1 MNAGRSSLR
10 GIGVGG
16 PAFDGIEVEDRS
28 VEPSVGASGGKRR
41 REQPLVPLE
50 RDFSS
55 RANELLRQFG
65 YDAFRNRTRRRTP
78 TTGAIYD
85 SYRLGVG
92 DEIIVILHGKNWQ
105 NIRIQIDRSGRII
118 LPQLRPI
125 VATGRTLGEFRAAL
139 RSDVKRTMLGT
150 EVYVSIGKLR
160 TVDVTVIGEVKL
172 PGVYHLTGLSTLMD
186 ALIRAGGPN
195 KSGSLRQI
203 RINRGEKVRTIDLYD
218 LFIQG
223 GFRQD
228 ITLREGDRVLV
239 PTIGPT
245 IALAGHFKRPGIY
258 ELPPGA
264 APLLQSVVGYAG
276 SPIRPR
282 GNRFIRITVGKDG
295 REEIREFRRLG
306 SLRAGDGDVVIV
318 QPGANIQIGGVWLEG
333 EVRVPGRRS
342 LGAARSVRQLIR
354 DVKTLGKDAYL
365 PFAVIRRLDAGT
377 QAPIY
382 LPVNLLDV
390 LANRQDTLLRS
401 ADSFIVFHRTDIEFL
416 GSADV
421 QAVLNQ
427 AAPPSIGLASPGQEK
442 RSFEDLDGDED
453 LDREKADADR
463 VGRAVGATQVGSAKR
478 AERSADG
485 ARRRS
490 GLVREKSDKTLVR
503 TDYACAGLRTLS
515 VLIHNGSSARFAN
528 ARRGIVTRRSS
539 QVVNIVPCPTIFDR
553 YPDLLAF
560 VLDYVVAV
568 DGEVLIPGI
577 YPIASETSV
586 TNLARIA
593 GGPTREA
600 DLSKVEISRVN
611 VSRTKG
617 KSAYQ
622 RSMHTMGRGAGS
634 AAAAMIGPGD
644 SVSISPVFTQRE
656 NGPVLLSGEFRYPGL
671 YRIRRGERLSQIV
684 ARAGG
689 LTEQAYPFGA
699 VFLRQSARRAQKI
712 AFERAA
718 EQLQITL
725 SAQTAKAASGS
736 VITAGES
743 LIKRLKDAEPIGRVV
758 IEADPTVL
766 EARPQFDIVVEPGD
780 RLVMPRRPTTVHVS
794 GAVLNPGS
802 MQFSPRTSGPMTI
815 SSLPGG
821 FAESADDDRL
831 FVIYPNGKAR
841 RLQVSM
847 WNYEPVNIPPGSTI
861 VVPPDPRP
869 FELGAFLTEAAEIVS
884 KLALTAALV
893 AVVSR

>member
-1 MNAGRSSLR
+1 MLSREGKQTDR
-10 GIGVGG
+10 G
-16 PAFDGIEVEDRS
+16 A
-28 VEPSVGASGGKRR
+28 VGAEFIGYNRRR
-41 REQPLVPLE
+41 REALLLQEFPHQPNCRPSVPAGLNQEIQDFALTVHGTPEIELPPSNYDDHLVQVPAFGRSWPPTLNPPRIGPTE
-50 RDFSS
+50 FQDPSSNCLIRDVETTLGKQVLNVPIAQRETAIEPDGMLDDDRWKAVTTVGYLAHPETLKHRPCRSH
-55 RANELLRQFG
+55 AVNVTMPLRQFG

-125 VATGRTLGEFRAAL
+125 VAAGRTLGEFRVAL

-478 AERSADG
+478 ADRSADG

-553 YPDLLAF
+553 YPDLLAG
-560 VLDYVVAV
+560 V
-568 DGEVLIPGI
+568 
-577 YPIASETSV
+577 
-586 TNLARIA
+586 
-593 GGPTREA
+593 
-600 DLSKVEISRVN
+600 
-611 VSRTKG
+611 
-617 KSAYQ
+617 
-622 RSMHTMGRGAGS
+622 
-634 AAAAMIGPGD
+634 
-644 SVSISPVFTQRE
+644 
-656 NGPVLLSGEFRYPGL
+656 GL
-671 YRIRRGERLSQIV
+671 V
-684 ARAGG
+684 W
-689 LTEQAYPFGA
+689 
-699 VFLRQSARRAQKI
+699 
-712 AFERAA
+712 
-718 EQLQITL
+718 
-725 SAQTAKAASGS
+725 QT
-736 VITAGES
+736 
-743 LIKRLKDAEPIGRVV
+743 
-758 IEADPTVL
+758 
-766 EARPQFDIVVEPGD
+766 
-780 RLVMPRRPTTVHVS
+780 
-794 GAVLNPGS
+794 
-802 MQFSPRTSGPMTI
+802 
-815 SSLPGG
+815 
-821 FAESADDDRL
+821 
-831 FVIYPNGKAR
+831 
-841 RLQVSM
+841 
-847 WNYEPVNIPPGSTI
+847 
-861 VVPPDPRP
+861 
-869 FELGAFLTEAAEIVS
+869 
-884 KLALTAALV
+884 
-893 AVVSR
+893 

>member
-1 MNAGRSSLR
+1 M
-10 GIGVGG
+10 
-16 PAFDGIEVEDRS
+16 
-28 VEPSVGASGGKRR
+28 
-41 REQPLVPLE
+41 VPLE

-105 NIRIQIDRSGRII
+105 NIRIQIGRSGRII

-125 VATGRTLGEFRAAL
+125 VAAGRTLGEFRAAL

-671 YRIRRGERLSQIV
+671 YRIRRGDRLSQIV

-758 IEADPTVL
+758 
-766 EARPQFDIVVEPGD
+766 
-780 RLVMPRRPTTVHVS
+780 
-794 GAVLNPGS
+794 
-802 MQFSPRTSGPMTI
+802 
-815 SSLPGG
+815 
-821 FAESADDDRL
+821 
-831 FVIYPNGKAR
+831 
-841 RLQVSM
+841 
-847 WNYEPVNIPPGSTI
+847 
-861 VVPPDPRP
+861 
-869 FELGAFLTEAAEIVS
+869 
-884 KLALTAALV
+884 
-893 AVVSR
+893 

>member
-1 MNAGRSSLR
+1 M
-10 GIGVGG
+10 
-16 PAFDGIEVEDRS
+16 
-28 VEPSVGASGGKRR
+28 
-41 REQPLVPLE
+41 VPLE

-85 SYRLGVG
+85 SYRVGVG

-125 VATGRTLGEFRAAL
+125 VAAGRTLGEFRAAL

-401 ADSFIVFHRTDIEFL
+401 ADSFIVFHRTDFEFL

-421 QAVLNQ
+421 QA
-427 AAPPSIGLASPGQEK
+427 GC
-442 RSFEDLDGDED
+442 
-453 LDREKADADR
+453 
-463 VGRAVGATQVGSAKR
+463 GS
-478 AERSADG
+478 G
-485 ARRRS
+485 
-490 GLVREKSDKTLVR
+490 
-503 TDYACAGLRTLS
+503 
-515 VLIHNGSSARFAN
+515 
-528 ARRGIVTRRSS
+528 
-539 QVVNIVPCPTIFDR
+539 
-553 YPDLLAF
+553 
-560 VLDYVVAV
+560 VA
-568 DGEVLIPGI
+568 
-577 YPIASETSV
+577 
-586 TNLARIA
+586 
-593 GGPTREA
+593 
-600 DLSKVEISRVN
+600 N
-611 VSRTKG
+611 VS
-617 KSAYQ
+617 Y
-622 RSMHTMGRGAGS
+622 
-634 AAAAMIGPGD
+634 
-644 SVSISPVFTQRE
+644 
-656 NGPVLLSGEFRYPGL
+656 
-671 YRIRRGERLSQIV
+671 
-684 ARAGG
+684 
-689 LTEQAYPFGA
+689 
-699 VFLRQSARRAQKI
+699 
-712 AFERAA
+712 
-718 EQLQITL
+718 
-725 SAQTAKAASGS
+725 
-736 VITAGES
+736 
-743 LIKRLKDAEPIGRVV
+743 
-758 IEADPTVL
+758 
-766 EARPQFDIVVEPGD
+766 
-780 RLVMPRRPTTVHVS
+780 
-794 GAVLNPGS
+794 
-802 MQFSPRTSGPMTI
+802 
-815 SSLPGG
+815 
-821 FAESADDDRL
+821 
-831 FVIYPNGKAR
+831 
-841 RLQVSM
+841 
-847 WNYEPVNIPPGSTI
+847 
-861 VVPPDPRP
+861 
-869 FELGAFLTEAAEIVS
+869 
-884 KLALTAALV
+884 
-893 AVVSR
+893 

>member
-1 MNAGRSSLR
+1 MPSS
-10 GIGVGG
+10 
-16 PAFDGIEVEDRS
+16 
-28 VEPSVGASGGKRR
+28 PSL
-41 REQPLVPLE
+41 P
-50 RDFSS
+50 
-55 RANELLRQFG
+55 EL
-65 YDAFRNRTRRRTP
+65 N
-78 TTGAIYD
+78 
-85 SYRLGVG
+85 
-92 DEIIVILHGKNWQ
+92 
-105 NIRIQIDRSGRII
+105 
-118 LPQLRPI
+118 
-125 VATGRTLGEFRAAL
+125 
-139 RSDVKRTMLGT
+139 
-150 EVYVSIGKLR
+150 
-160 TVDVTVIGEVKL
+160 
-172 PGVYHLTGLSTLMD
+172 
-186 ALIRAGGPN
+186 
-195 KSGSLRQI
+195 
-203 RINRGEKVRTIDLYD
+203 
-218 LFIQG
+218 
-223 GFRQD
+223 
-228 ITLREGDRVLV
+228 
-239 PTIGPT
+239 
-245 IALAGHFKRPGIY
+245 
-258 ELPPGA
+258 
-264 APLLQSVVGYAG
+264 
-276 SPIRPR
+276 
-282 GNRFIRITVGKDG
+282 
-295 REEIREFRRLG
+295 
-306 SLRAGDGDVVIV
+306 
-318 QPGANIQIGGVWLEG
+318 
-333 EVRVPGRRS
+333 
-342 LGAARSVRQLIR
+342 
-354 DVKTLGKDAYL
+354 
-365 PFAVIRRLDAGT
+365 
-377 QAPIY
+377 
-382 LPVNLLDV
+382 
-390 LANRQDTLLRS
+390 
-401 ADSFIVFHRTDIEFL
+401 
-416 GSADV
+416 
-421 QAVLNQ
+421 
-427 AAPPSIGLASPGQEK
+427 
-442 RSFEDLDGDED
+442 
-453 LDREKADADR
+453 
-463 VGRAVGATQVGSAKR
+463 
-478 AERSADG
+478 ERS
-485 ARRRS
+485 RC
-490 GLVREKSDKTLVR
+490 
-503 TDYACAGLRTLS
+503 YQC
-515 VLIHNGSSARFAN
+515 H
-528 ARRGIVTRRSS
+528 TRLA
-539 QVVNIVPCPTIFDR
+539 P
-553 YPDLLAF
+553 LLAF

-712 AFERAA
+712 AFERAT

-725 SAQTAKAASGS
+725 STQTAKAASGS

-802 MQFSPRTSGPMTI
+802 MQFASNLRADDYI
-815 SSLPGG
+815 ELAGG

-861 VVPPDPRP
+861 VVPRDPRP

>member
-1 MNAGRSSLR
+1 M
-10 GIGVGG
+10 
-16 PAFDGIEVEDRS
+16 
-28 VEPSVGASGGKRR
+28 
-41 REQPLVPLE
+41 VPLE

-105 NIRIQIDRSGRII
+105 NIRIQIGRSGRII

-125 VATGRTLGEFRAAL
+125 VAAGRTLGEFRAAL

-463 VGRAVGATQVGSAKR
+463 VGGAVGATQVGSAKR

-758 IEADPTVL
+758 
-766 EARPQFDIVVEPGD
+766 
-780 RLVMPRRPTTVHVS
+780 
-794 GAVLNPGS
+794 
-802 MQFSPRTSGPMTI
+802 
-815 SSLPGG
+815 
-821 FAESADDDRL
+821 
-831 FVIYPNGKAR
+831 
-841 RLQVSM
+841 
-847 WNYEPVNIPPGSTI
+847 
-861 VVPPDPRP
+861 
-869 FELGAFLTEAAEIVS
+869 
-884 KLALTAALV
+884 
-893 AVVSR
+893 

>member
-1 MNAGRSSLR
+1 M
-10 GIGVGG
+10 
-16 PAFDGIEVEDRS
+16 
-28 VEPSVGASGGKRR
+28 
-41 REQPLVPLE
+41 VPLE

-125 VATGRTLGEFRAAL
+125 VAAGRTLGEFRAAL

-365 PFAVIRRLDAGT
+365 LFAVIRRLDAGT

-421 QAVLNQ
+421 QA
-427 AAPPSIGLASPGQEK
+427 GC
-442 RSFEDLDGDED
+442 
-453 LDREKADADR
+453 
-463 VGRAVGATQVGSAKR
+463 GS
-478 AERSADG
+478 G
-485 ARRRS
+485 
-490 GLVREKSDKTLVR
+490 
-503 TDYACAGLRTLS
+503 
-515 VLIHNGSSARFAN
+515 
-528 ARRGIVTRRSS
+528 
-539 QVVNIVPCPTIFDR
+539 
-553 YPDLLAF
+553 
-560 VLDYVVAV
+560 VA
-568 DGEVLIPGI
+568 
-577 YPIASETSV
+577 
-586 TNLARIA
+586 
-593 GGPTREA
+593 
-600 DLSKVEISRVN
+600 N
-611 VSRTKG
+611 VS
-617 KSAYQ
+617 Y
-622 RSMHTMGRGAGS
+622 
-634 AAAAMIGPGD
+634 
-644 SVSISPVFTQRE
+644 
-656 NGPVLLSGEFRYPGL
+656 
-671 YRIRRGERLSQIV
+671 
-684 ARAGG
+684 
-689 LTEQAYPFGA
+689 
-699 VFLRQSARRAQKI
+699 
-712 AFERAA
+712 
-718 EQLQITL
+718 
-725 SAQTAKAASGS
+725 
-736 VITAGES
+736 
-743 LIKRLKDAEPIGRVV
+743 
-758 IEADPTVL
+758 
-766 EARPQFDIVVEPGD
+766 
-780 RLVMPRRPTTVHVS
+780 
-794 GAVLNPGS
+794 
-802 MQFSPRTSGPMTI
+802 
-815 SSLPGG
+815 
-821 FAESADDDRL
+821 
-831 FVIYPNGKAR
+831 
-841 RLQVSM
+841 
-847 WNYEPVNIPPGSTI
+847 
-861 VVPPDPRP
+861 
-869 FELGAFLTEAAEIVS
+869 
-884 KLALTAALV
+884 
-893 AVVSR
+893 

>member
-1 MNAGRSSLR
+1 M
-10 GIGVGG
+10 
-16 PAFDGIEVEDRS
+16 
-28 VEPSVGASGGKRR
+28 
-41 REQPLVPLE
+41 VPLE

-78 TTGAIYD
+78 TTGAAGRSLRPIYD

-125 VATGRTLGEFRAAL
+125 VAAGRTLGEFRAAL

-758 IEADPTVL
+758 
-766 EARPQFDIVVEPGD
+766 
-780 RLVMPRRPTTVHVS
+780 
-794 GAVLNPGS
+794 
-802 MQFSPRTSGPMTI
+802 
-815 SSLPGG
+815 
-821 FAESADDDRL
+821 
-831 FVIYPNGKAR
+831 
-841 RLQVSM
+841 
-847 WNYEPVNIPPGSTI
+847 
-861 VVPPDPRP
+861 
-869 FELGAFLTEAAEIVS
+869 
-884 KLALTAALV
+884 
-893 AVVSR
+893 